1 MVDMLVGNWRSLAV
15 RGAAAVLFGLL
26 ALIWP
31 GPTVWALVLLFGA
44 YVLVDGITI
53 LAAALSNARQADGR
67 RGWHIFEGIV
77 SIGVGILTLVWPGA
91 TALALLWVIAAW
103 ALLTGVLEIVAAVRL
118 REVLE
123 REWILG
129 AIGVLSILFAI
140 VLAVDP
146 GAGALGIT
154 WAIGWYALLSGS
166 LYLALAW
173 RVRKLERGL
182 GQSALRTRA
191 QPRPLAT

>member
-1 MVDMLVGNWRSLAV
+1 MILMLVGDWRSLAI

-31 GPTVWALVLLFGA
+31 GPTLWALVLLFGA
-44 YVLVDGITI
+44 YVLIDGITI
-53 LAAALSNARQADGR
+53 LVAVITGAPETRDR
-67 RGWHIFEGIV
+67 RGLLVFEGVV
-77 SIGVGILTLVWPGA
+77 SIGIGILTFVWPDV

-103 ALLTGVLEIVAAVRL
+103 AFVTGVLEIVAAVRL
-118 REVLE
+118 RQVLE

-129 AIGVLSILFAI
+129 LIGALSVLFAI
-140 VLAVDP
+140 VLVVDP

-154 WAIGWYALLSGS
+154 WAIGWYALLSGA

-173 RVRKLERGL
+173 RVRKLQVGERQEELGL
-182 GQSALRTRA
+182 RSR
-191 QPRPLAT
+191 PRPLAT